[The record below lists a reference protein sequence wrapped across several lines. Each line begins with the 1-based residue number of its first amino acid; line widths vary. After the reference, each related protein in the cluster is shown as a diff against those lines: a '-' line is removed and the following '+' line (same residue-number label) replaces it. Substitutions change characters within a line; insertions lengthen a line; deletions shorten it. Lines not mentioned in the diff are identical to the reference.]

1 MSERKTTE
9 EICADLETIS
19 PLALPE
25 YLYKCEIHDKDN
37 AFEVLDKAVEE
48 FGGKGGV
55 ANSLLDATMKAVVNS
70 SFLCLLRKFNEDAY
84 KKMIKTKT
92 TDFSQYVK
100 KAFTF
105 ELADY
110 GLNDQVSNVPY
121 VADALQQDM
130 LRRNMV
136 RQPGEP
142 VEGKFTPQFDAKTYR
157 RNDDWKGNVR
167 SSDFPKGKSDDGKT
181 VKDVSGRD
189 LFIHKEDAGGDRSQ
203 MAEGDHV
210 TPLETIHNRA
220 SYYAE
225 RYVDLDKKVDVEYI
239 GEDGKVKKH
248 SLTILQAIAN
258 DDSNFQVLPGDKNA
272 AKGGALTNK
281 AFISE
286 CEKIKQA
293 SSLFAEMETASP
305 ERKRELQSKV
315 AALNLSGS
323 KRNVAKL
330 MARGDNLSPEEEKKV
345 ARYKL
350 TEAEKKNL
358 LENQKKSEA
367 AIRNKLLVEGGKT
380 VLMEQIGKIVE
391 VLIGP
396 VAFELRDS
404 IKNGLTNGFD
414 GCDAFEAFCK
424 RVWRA
429 LKYAFSKLGEI
440 LKGLLGDLAKMV
452 ATLFANMCK
461 VLKDFFGKF
470 FDLALSGISVLIES
484 VKVLMGSGTPAQ
496 KGDAILKIIVGFV
509 TGILGQTLIDSMLE
523 SIGLP
528 DPFSEIVASVCSAIL
543 STLVMA
549 LFDKLD
555 LFGMKRELLRN
566 RIDEIFDARAKKIRE
581 ESERFDMVAMQVLKR
596 NRIALEQM
604 RMRLDKGLFYGDFD
618 FINQAIDDVC
628 QFLGVE
634 LPYSTP
640 HEFLLY
646 VHDNEEIVIR

>member
-1 MSERKTTE
+1 MSERKTPE
-9 EICADLETIS
+9 EICADLEKIS

-25 YLYKCEIHDKDN
+25 YLYKCYIHDKDN

-55 ANSLLDATMKAVVNS
+55 ANSLLDTTLKAVVNS

-84 KKMIKTKT
+84 KKVIKTKA

-105 ELADY
+105 ELSDY
-110 GLNDQVSNVPY
+110 GLDGQVPSVPY

-142 VEGKFTPQFDAKTYR
+142 VDGKFNPQFDAKNYTGR
-157 RNDDWKGNVR
+157 RNTDWKGGVR
-167 SSDFPKGKSDDGKT
+167 SSDFPKESSPDGRT
-181 VKDVSGRD
+181 VRGVGGET
-189 LFIHKEDAGGDRSQ
+189 LFIHKEDTGGDRSK

-210 TPLETIHNRA
+210 TPLETIHGM
-220 SYYAE
+220 SGYFAE
-225 RYVDLDKKVDVEYI
+225 RYVDLDKTVEYR
-239 GEDGKVKKH
+239 GADGKVHK
-248 SLTILQAIAN
+248 LTVMQAIAN
-258 DDSNFQVLPGDKNA
+258 DDSNFQILSGDKNA
-272 AKGGALTNK
+272 AKGGGMTNA
-281 AFISE
+281 AFIKE
-286 CEKIKQA
+286 CEKIEEAAGLYK
-293 SSLFAEMETASP
+293 EMESASP
-305 ERKRELQSKV
+305 ERKKELQAKINKM
-315 AALNLSGS
+315 NLSS
-323 KRNVAKL
+323 TKRKA
-330 MARGDNLSPEEEKKV
+330 ARMMSNEEKLSPEEKKKLK
-345 ARYKL
+345 RYKL
-350 TEAEKKNL
+350 TTKEKEQL

-396 VAFELRDS
+396 IAFELRDS
-404 IKNGLTNGFD
+404 IKNGITNGFD

-461 VLKDFFGKF
+461 MLKDFFGKF
-470 FDLALSGISVLIES
+470 FDLALSGISVLVES
-484 VKVLMGSGTPAQ
+484 VKVLMGAGTMAQ

-509 TGILGQTLIDSMLE
+509 TGILGQTLIDSVLE

-528 DPFSEIVASVCSAIL
+528 DPFSDIVASICSAVL
-543 STLVMA
+543 STLVMS

-555 LFGMKRELLRN
+555 LFGMKRELLRR
-566 RIDEIFDARAKKIRE
+566 RIDEIFDARAKKIKE
-581 ESERFDMVAMQVLKR
+581 ESERIDMVAMQVLKR
-596 NRIALEQM
+596 NRVALE
-604 RMRLDKGLFYGDFD
+604 RMRTSLDKGLVNGDFD
-618 FINQAIDDVC
+618 IINQTIDNVC
-628 QFLGVE
+628 QFLDIE

-640 HEFLLY
+640 QEFLLY
-646 VHDNEEIVIR
+646 LRDNEEIIIR